1 MVLAVGARVK
11 DFTIDKF
18 LGKGSYGA
26 VYKCTR
32 AGDGLPYAM
41 KQINT
46 RNMSHK
52 ERQDAVNEIRIL
64 ASVVNPYVIRF
75 CEAFV
80 EDDMLYIITE
90 YANHGDLFKRLQRL
104 KQRHQSL
111 PEDACWIYFIQLL
124 LGVQALHRNSILHRD
139 LKSANV
145 FLASHNRLKI
155 GDLGVAK
162 LLRAQEAYAK
172 TQIGT
177 PYYVSPELWKNKPY
191 NSKSDV
197 WALGCLLYEMVELKP
212 PFDSTNMRGLARKV
226 LRGAYPQIS
235 SRYSTEIGQM
245 IKTLLIVNPNDRP
258 SVDDILKLDSIVS
271 RMHMLPPEEIPLS
284 AQTEDKSQLD
294 LVGTIHVPR
303 KMRDL
308 TKQLPSPRY
317 ESDMS
322 SRASNASTIGQVPPW
337 NGKAMKAEV
346 EKLPQIGEKSPAEGS
361 GLPPMPGAAAASSGK
376 EAETVRTGAAAM
388 SARRAARQDS
398 GAAPSSGSAN
408 GSAASGYAPSTGG
421 GSEAGYD
428 NYGYGSG
435 GGGGGGGGSSGGGGG
450 GGGSCGGGGG
460 GGGGSRQSS
469 QAGSSR
475 SNSHAAAMERH
486 YRDRLLFHGNNR
498 QAPPLGAAAAA
509 AAAAGGGQHY
519 THHTQG
525 QPQPRYSGR
534 DGGGSHYGSGS
545 GASPYRRKMD
555 NVLGQPTGGGGAGPA
570 GGYRNHYGD
579 GGSSGGAYGGG
590 GSSERR
596 GSQYGASQ
604 SGSNRG
610 SYATPS
616 QVRASAAAMAGVGAG
631 GYNHVASRYS
641 GGSNKYGAYR
651 AQGGGAAS
659 GGGDGRPRPFR

>member
-1 MVLAVGARVK
+1 MARHGMVLAVGARVK

-245 IKTLLIVNPNDRP
+245 IKTLLVVNPNDRP
-258 SVDDILKLDSIVS
+258 SVDDVLKLPSIVS
-271 RMHMLPPEEIPLS
+271 RMHMLPPEDIPAS
-284 AQTEDKSQLD
+284 AQTEDRSQLD

-337 NGKAMKAEV
+337 NGKPMKADV
-346 EKLPQIGEKSPAEGS
+346 DKLPNIGETAAAEAS
-361 GLPPMPGAAAASSGK
+361 ALPPMPGAPAAGPGK
-376 EAETVRTGAAAM
+376 ETDTVRTAAAAE
-388 SARRAARQDS
+388 SVRRAARHD
-398 GAAPSSGSAN
+398 SGSASST
-408 GSAASGYAPSTGG
+408 GSAGGSERGYAASGSGG
-421 GSEAGYD
+421 NEGYD
-428 NYGYGSG
+428 HYGYGSARE
-435 GGGGGGGGSSGGGGG
+435 GSS
-450 GGGSCGGGGG
+450 
-460 GGGGSRQSS
+460 QS
-469 QAGSSR
+469 QSSR
-475 SNSHAAAMERH
+475 SSSHAAAMERH

-498 QAPPLGAAAAA
+498 HAPPLGAAAAA

-525 QPQPRYSGR
+525 QPQPRYGGQ
-534 DGGGSHYGSGS
+534 GGGSHYAGSN
-545 GASPYRRKMD
+545 ASPYRRKME
-555 NVLGQPTGGGGAGPA
+555 NIGGQPSGGSAAA
-570 GGYRNHYGD
+570 GGYRNHYRD
-579 GGSSGGAYGGG
+579 GGGG
-590 GSSERR
+590 GSDRR
-596 GSQYGASQ
+596 GSQYGGSQ
-604 SGSNRG
+604 AGSMRG

-616 QVRASAAAMAGVGAG
+616 QVRASAAAMAGMGG

-651 AQGGGAAS
+651 AQGGGS
-659 GGGDGRPRPFR
+659 GSHGGGGDGRARPFR